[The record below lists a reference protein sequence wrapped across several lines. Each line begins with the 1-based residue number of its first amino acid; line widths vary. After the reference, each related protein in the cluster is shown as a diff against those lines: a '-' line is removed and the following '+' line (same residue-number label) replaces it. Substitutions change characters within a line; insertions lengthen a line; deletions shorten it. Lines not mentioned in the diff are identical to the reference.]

1 MQSCYKDMEHIGVN
15 IIYESIHDFRR
26 VWRHAP
32 LEISRM
38 KFGGFREL
46 FGYYNKGISNVHMY
60 TKH

>member
-1 MQSCYKDMEHIGVN
+1 MEHIGVN